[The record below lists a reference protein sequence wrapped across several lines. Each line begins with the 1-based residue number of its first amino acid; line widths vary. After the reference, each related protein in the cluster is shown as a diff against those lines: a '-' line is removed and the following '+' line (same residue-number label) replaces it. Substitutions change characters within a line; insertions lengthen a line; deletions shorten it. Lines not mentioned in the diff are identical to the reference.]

1 MQKMQ
6 TYGDLQEF
14 YVKWWKY
21 EGKCPVLDEKA
32 GSTAELTIG
41 KIGGIFVVVAFGLF
55 LAVIVVI
62 LEFIW
67 KAKSVSKNMV

>member
-1 MQKMQ
+1 M
-6 TYGDLQEF
+6 
-14 YVKWWKY
+14 KWWKSNK
-21 EGKCPVLDEKA
+21 EC
-32 GSTAELTIG
+32 GSFDDKISSTPELTIG